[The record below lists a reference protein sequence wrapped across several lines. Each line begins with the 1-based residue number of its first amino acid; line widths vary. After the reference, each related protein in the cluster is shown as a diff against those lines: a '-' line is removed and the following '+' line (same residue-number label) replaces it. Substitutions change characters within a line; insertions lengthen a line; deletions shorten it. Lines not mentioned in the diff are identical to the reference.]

1 VPKIRVDRVRI
12 HGGETQMANTN
23 TPILPIA
30 PVERIVRKA
39 GAERVSEDAGIEL
52 AKVLE
57 EYGIEI
63 AREAISLAKHAK
75 RTTVK
80 EEDIRLA
87 SERLKKYGDK
97 PKSANEAGDTTPLL
111 SMTK

>member
-1 VPKIRVDRVRI
+1 MEGI
-12 HGGETQMANTN
+12 QMANLN

-39 GAERVSEDAGIEL
+39 GADRVSEDAGIEL

-57 EYGIEI
+57 EYGLEVSK
-63 AREAISLAKHAK
+63 EAISLAKHAK

-87 SERLKKYGDK
+87 NERLKKYSGIIKYVGESSKD
-97 PKSANEAGDTTPLL
+97 APLL
-111 SMTK
+111 EMSK

>member
-1 VPKIRVDRVRI
+1 MSNQI
-12 HGGETQMANTN
+12 Q
-23 TPILPIA
+23 PILPIA
-30 PVERIVRKA
+30 PVERIIRKA
-39 GAERVSEDAGIEL
+39 GADRVAEDAGVEL

-63 AREAISLAKHAK
+63 SREAITLANHAK

-87 SERLKKYGDK
+87 VARLKK
-97 PKSANEAGDTTPLL
+97 L
-111 SMTK
+111 S

>member
-1 VPKIRVDRVRI
+1 MV
-12 HGGETQMANTN
+12 NLN

-39 GAERVSEDAGIEL
+39 GADRVSEDAGIEL

-57 EYGIEI
+57 EYGLEV
-63 AREAISLAKHAK
+63 AKEAISLAKHAK

-87 SERLKKYGDK
+87 NERLKKYSEKVKYIGESDNN
-97 PKSANEAGDTTPLL
+97 APLL
-111 SMTK
+111 NMTG

>member
-1 VPKIRVDRVRI
+1 
-12 HGGETQMANTN
+12 MANVN

-39 GAERVSEDAGIEL
+39 GADRVSEDAGIEL

-57 EYGIEI
+57 EYGLEVS
-63 AREAISLAKHAK
+63 REAISLAKHAK

-87 SERLKKYGDK
+87 NDRLKIYGE
-97 PKSANEAGDTTPLL
+97 KSKSSNEDDGATSLL
-111 SMTK
+111 DMKK

>member
-1 VPKIRVDRVRI
+1 MAVQVP
-12 HGGETQMANTN
+12 
-23 TPILPIA
+23 PILPLA
-30 PVERIVRKA
+30 PVERIIRKA

-57 EYGIEI
+57 DYGIEVS
-63 AREAISLAKHAK
+63 REAITLAKHAR

-87 SERLKKYGDK
+87 VARIQ
-97 PKSANEAGDTTPLL
+97 KS
-111 SMTK
+111 S

>member
-1 VPKIRVDRVRI
+1 M
-12 HGGETQMANTN
+12 TNTN

-39 GAERVSEDAGIEL
+39 GADRVSEDAGIEL

-57 EYGIEI
+57 EYGLEV

-80 EEDIRLA
+80 EEDIILA
-87 SERLKKYGDK
+87 NERLKKYNEK
-97 PKSANEAGDTTPLL
+97 LKYANEADSATPLL
-111 SMTK
+111 DMTK